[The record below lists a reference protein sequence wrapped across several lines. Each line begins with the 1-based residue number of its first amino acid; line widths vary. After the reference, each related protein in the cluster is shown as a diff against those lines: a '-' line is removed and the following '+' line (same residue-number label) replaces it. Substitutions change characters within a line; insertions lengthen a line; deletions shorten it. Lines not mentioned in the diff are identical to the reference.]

1 MAELSKI
8 FKSNDLY
15 EAWRDNK
22 DIPSNVIAVVLDK
35 TGEDVQKVAIGTN
48 NIDGEYKTYEV
59 AKGEEPTGTI
69 NITENGENIDVKQY
83 AKANVAVP
91 QPSGNIDITQN
102 GEGIDI
108 AQYATANVK
117 IPTVTTIEPIL
128 LTTHNSDEYTLPE
141 RKSLITLNE
150 GEYVLDGDI
159 ITYTVDIDFDSAV
172 LANENLAIIAKQGNN
187 ILPITVQRKGKFPA
201 IFTLTASYDIVDG
214 SYITLYYYVASDNY
228 KLCTIGIN

>member
-83 AKANVAVP
+83 AKANV
-91 QPSGNIDITQN
+91 
-102 GEGIDI
+102 
-108 AQYATANVK
+108 K
-117 IPTVTTIEPIL
+117 IPTVTTTEPTM
-128 LTTHNSDEYTLPE
+128 LTSKSYDEYTLPY
-141 RKSLITLNE
+141 RNRPYTLTEND
-150 GEYVLDGDI
+150 YVLDGDI
-159 ITYTVDIDFDSAV
+159 ITYTVDIDFSHAV
-172 LANENLAIIAKQGNN
+172 LANENLAIIVKQGNN
-187 ILPITVQRKGKFPA
+187 ILPFTAQSKGGGA
-201 IFTLTASYDIVDG
+201 STTIFTLTVSYDITDG
-214 SYITLYYYVASDNY
+214 SYIDLYYYVTSDNY
-228 KLCTIGIN
+228 KLCTIGIA

>member
-22 DIPSNVIAVVLDK
+22 DIPSNVLAVVLDDNN
-35 TGEDVQKVAIGTN
+35 EVNKVAFGTN
-48 NIDGEYKTYEV
+48 DITGTYETYEV
-59 AKGEEPTGTI
+59 EKGTAPSGTI
-69 NITENGENIDVKQY
+69 EITENGEV
-83 AKANVAVP
+83 NVA
-91 QPSGNIDITQN
+91 
-102 GEGIDI
+102 E
-108 AQYATANVK
+108 YATANVK

-128 LTTHNSDEYTLPE
+128 LTPKNGDEWTLPE
-141 RKSLITLNE
+141 RKHLITLNE

-187 ILPITVQRKGKFPA
+187 ILPITVQRKGNFPA
-201 IFTLTASYDIVDG
+201 IFTLTASYDITVG
-214 SYITLYYYVASDNY
+214 SYIDLYYYVTSDNN
-228 KLCTIGIN
+228 KLCTIGIA